1 MGGLDLEASGAA
13 ERINSHQLFVFVPVI
28 LCQDP
33 RCGGQG
39 SNGMGVVV
47 VTGCFKHV
55 IKALSWLSWR
65 PPYPV
70 LGLGRAAVGQHRD
83 QCVPSQ
89 CGLTGSRSQSDAQV
103 YDRIL
108 GGFEDAQQVLKAGA
122 VQGSWLQHPSPAW
135 LWSWMSGGVMDGS
148 TLGQGSSQKAQQ
160 TSGFFLDS
168 LIKL

>member
-70 LGLGRAAVGQHRD
+70 LGLGRAA
-83 QCVPSQ
+83 
-89 CGLTGSRSQSDAQV
+89 
-103 YDRIL
+103 
-108 GGFEDAQQVLKAGA
+108 
-122 VQGSWLQHPSPAW
+122 AW
-135 LWSWMSGGVMDGS
+135 LWGS
-148 TLGQGSSQKAQQ
+148 TGTSVSPRSMGSQAAGPKVMLRFMTGSWEVLKML
-160 TSGFFLDS
+160 SRS
-168 LIKL
+168 